1 MSPDGL
7 SAYVSD
13 DAGAAVSQYD
23 VDAGGRL
30 VPKSPSAE
38 AVGSDP
44 FGVAVS
50 PDGRSVYVANFGTPF
65 STPFTSGSVSQFD
78 VAADAALSPKSP
90 ATALAGAGSRD
101 VVVSPPARVPSTK
114 AQCKDGGWRAF
125 PQFKNQGDC
134 VSYVATKG
142 KRPPAG

>member
-1 MSPDGL
+1 M
-7 SAYVSD
+7 
-13 DAGAAVSQYD
+13 
-23 VDAGGRL
+23 
-30 VPKSPSAE
+30 
-38 AVGSDP
+38 
-44 FGVAVS
+44 S
-50 PDGRSVYVANFGTPF
+50 PDGRSVYVSDNVGGDT
-65 STPFTSGSVSQFD
+65 VSQYD
-78 VAADAALSPKSP
+78 VGAGGALSPKSP
-90 ATALAGAGSRD
+90 ATVRRRRRPGRGGGEPGRPERLRRQLRQVQHAFTSGSVSQYDVAAGGALSPKSPATVLAGAGSRD